1 VPADEEK
8 NTEHNLSRVM
18 DHARQ
23 LLEVSTT
30 GVIFTPN
37 QTSMGFGDQ
46 RSSLVMVSPASEKT
60 KGWFR
65 FNTNVDFHTCM
76 PADQQ
81 PKLRP

>member
-1 VPADEEK
+1 
-8 NTEHNLSRVM
+8 M

-37 QTSMGFGDQ
+37 QTSMGLSDH

-60 KGWFR
+60 KGWFK
-65 FNTNVDFHTCM
+65 FNAGVDFHTCM

-81 PKLRP
+81 PKLR